1 MDGKLI
7 NYNLSKLSNTNKAK
21 KRLWSIH
28 KIHFQVRQRLSL
40 SLLFGWLKKA
50 FLMLPLRKC

>member
-21 KRLWSIH
+21 KDCEVFTKFTFKWDN
-28 KIHFQVRQRLSL
+28 V
-40 SLLFGWLKKA
+40 
-50 FLMLPLRKC
+50 